1 MKSMC
6 WIIIIIA
13 FFIYFQQN
21 PMYAILVMAAVVF
34 GYILVKSRRSDSK
47 RGFFSF
53 LKGSDSQENRY
64 LDDVITIMMLQQLFN
79 GSNGLHEQEKV
90 NNKKEIEIE
99 KIKQEIL
106 ELLDD

>member
-21 PMYAILVMAAVVF
+21 PIYAIIAIAVVAF
-34 GYILVKSRRSDSK
+34 GYILVKSRRSNSK
-47 RGFFSF
+47 RGLLGL
-53 LKGSDSQENRY
+53 LKGSAPQENQH
-64 LDDVITIMMLQQLFN
+64 LDDVITIMMLQQLTN
-79 GSNGLHEQEKV
+79 SYSGRHEDENTTSKRENEV
-90 NNKKEIEIE
+90 E

-106 ELLDD
+106 ELLEE